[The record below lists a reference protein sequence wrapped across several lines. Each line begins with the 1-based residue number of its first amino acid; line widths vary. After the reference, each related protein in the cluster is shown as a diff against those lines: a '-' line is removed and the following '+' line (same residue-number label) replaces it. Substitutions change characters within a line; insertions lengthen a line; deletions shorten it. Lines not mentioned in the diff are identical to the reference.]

1 MTASLTVAD
10 DLDALIRRDVAEV
23 TEAVTTAVVAAR
35 RLGRRLAIMK
45 GRLQHGEWL
54 PYLQSIGLP
63 ARTAQDYMRIAK
75 SAGSAYL
82 TTIEGSLKHERRPA
96 RERRMEETM
105 QAWPGLKAHMVEAN
119 VKTLVEAYVRLT
131 APVFYGV
138 RKDWPTKDEM
148 AWVFGVERLFER
160 DYRTAAA

>member
-75 SAGSAYL
+75 
-82 TTIEGSLKHERRPA
+82 A
-96 RERRMEETM
+96 R
-105 QAWPGLKAHMVEAN
+105 
-119 VKTLVEAYVRLT
+119 
-131 APVFYGV
+131 AP
-138 RKDWPTKDEM
+138 RI
-148 AWVFGVERLFER
+148 
-160 DYRTAAA
+160 